1 MAPDVDLMF
10 VARRAHRAT
19 FIPQAMDLAVRAAV
33 RAESE
38 RDVQFEFAWRLFHDL
53 VHGFDR
59 SFSVA
64 WFSID
69 GFAETALRTM
79 PGGTARKK
87 RHGEDVRAATS
98 FPQLEAAE

>member
-33 RAESE
+33 QAESE
-38 RDVQFEFAWRLFHDL
+38 RDAQFEFAWRRFHTL
-53 VHGFDR
+53 VDGFNR
-59 SFSVA
+59 SFGVS

-69 GFAETALRTM
+69 GFAEKAIRTM
-79 PGGTARKK
+79 PGGR
-87 RHGEDVRAATS
+87 R
-98 FPQLEAAE
+98 